1 MSELRQRLSELWGG
15 LAERERLL
23 AQTGIVLVGL
33 TLIYLLIW
41 EPIDKE
47 LTRLR
52 SAVPEKQL
60 ALARMQALATQI
72 QPLRG
77 RVAQPP
83 AAGAILG
90 VVDQSASARGLRGQ
104 ITRLEAD
111 GQNGVQ
117 FTVEAMAFNSLAAW
131 LAELQ
136 EANALLIEQASLDAH
151 TKPGQVSGKV
161 RLRVN
166 TP

>member
-1 MSELRQRLSELWGG
+1 MSALQRFNELWSG
-15 LAERERLL
+15 LAERERRL
-23 AQTGIVLVGL
+23 AQAGIVLVSV
-33 TLIYLLIW
+33 TLVYLLLW

-52 SAVPEKQL
+52 TAVPEKQL
-60 ALARMQALATQI
+60 ALARMQAQAAQI

-77 RVAQPP
+77 RAAQPP

-90 VVDQSASARGLRGQ
+90 VIDQSASARGLRGQ
-104 ITRLEAD
+104 ISKLEAD
-111 GQNGVQ
+111 GQNGAQ
-117 FTVEAMAFNSLAAW
+117 LTIEAVSFNGLAAW

-136 EANALLIEQASLDAH
+136 EANAITIDQASLDAH
-151 TKPGQVSGKV
+151 TKPGQVSGKL
-161 RLRVN
+161 RLRVG